1 MFDCKSDC
9 KSAVGESNCEL
20 EKSLVMSVSATIILD
35 TRRIK
40 TDNKYPVKLRVNFQ
54 RTTNYYPTLFDLSQE
69 DWQKLSASRISND
82 LQVIRDKVKE
92 LQRNAEN
99 WCKEIAPFN
108 FEELE
113 KKFIQHHL
121 LFRQRKKAVKTVSE
135 KADGFDY
142 SSFHKKFPILLEES
156 DDNLSLG
163 FHYKAYIK
171 KLVREGR
178 IGSAVCYHCSYV
190 SLSKFKKGIK
200 LTGINASF
208 LLEYESYA
216 KANQVSKT
224 TIGIYLR
231 PLRSV
236 FNEAIEGGFIQK
248 DKHYPFGR
256 RRYQI
261 PTSRNVKKA
270 LDLTDIEKIYHYA
283 CDPSNVNEQRSK
295 DFWLFSYFA
304 NGMNPKD
311 IARLQFKNIHG
322 DYLIFER
329 SKTENSQRSDP
340 RPITVILND
349 DMKGIIQRWGNSIT
363 HSSNYIFPILQP
375 GISAL
380 QQYHLVQNFVR
391 LTNDWMKH
399 ILQQLGIDKKAT
411 TYVARHSFSTILK
424 RSGASTEIIQEALGH
439 SNLKT
444 TEHYLDSFGNEVKK
458 EFAARLTAF
467 KKTNVVQE
475 EFIS

>member
-1 MFDCKSDC
+1 
-9 KSAVGESNCEL
+9 
-20 EKSLVMSVSATIILD
+20 MSVSATVILD

-40 TDNKYPVKLRVNFQ
+40 TDNKYPVKLRVNHQ
-54 RTTNYYPTLFDLSQE
+54 RTTNYYPSIFDLSKE

-82 LQVIRDKVKE
+82 LQAVRDKVKE

-99 WCKEIAPFN
+99 WCKEITPFS
-108 FEELE
+108 FEDLE
-113 KKFIQHHL
+113 KKFIQHHP
-121 LFRQRKKAVKTVSE
+121 LFKQRKKAAKTVSE
-135 KADGFDY
+135 KVDGFDY
-142 SSFHKKFPILLEES
+142 SSFHKKFPILLEET
-156 DDNLSLG
+156 DDNISLC
-163 FHYKAYIK
+163 FHYKSYIK

-178 IGSAVCYHCSYV
+178 IGSAVSYHCSYV
-190 SLSKFKKGIK
+190 SLCKFKKEIK
-200 LTGINASF
+200 LTGINPSF
-208 LLEYESYA
+208 LLEYENYA

-248 DKHYPFGR
+248 DKYYPFGR

-270 LDLTDIEKIYHYA
+270 LNLTDIEKIYNYR
-283 CDPSNVNEQRSK
+283 CDPTNANEQRSK

-311 IARLQFKNIHG
+311 IACLQFKNIHG

-329 SKTENSQRSDP
+329 SKTEHSQRSDP
-340 RPITVILND
+340 RPITVFLND
-349 DMKGIIQRWGNSIT
+349 DMKTIIQRWGNNNA
-363 HSSNYIFPILQP
+363 HPSNYIFPILQP

-391 LTNDWMKH
+391 LINDWMKH
-399 ILQQLGIDKKAT
+399 ILQELGIDKKAT
-411 TYVARHSFSTILK
+411 TYVARHSFSTVLK

-444 TEHYLDSFGNEVKK
+444 TEHYLDSFGNDLKREM
-458 EFAARLTAF
+458 AAHLTAF
-467 KKTNVVQE
+467 KKQTALQAE
-475 EFIS
+475 TID